1 MHSRR
6 HFLRI
11 CAIGGAASASMLNMN
26 CSCDCNDGDGTISV
40 VIFLG
45 YLAGGPKNTFNAW
58 LEEQRSR
65 CAEEERLRQLRAKQ
79 LEEAQRKMME
89 SLQPIPIFPPF
100 TPAPMAASSS
110 QRGVLYSDTNV
121 RQAVLAGPQR
131 LWLLDTYSTPRV
143 RLVNSTNLQTIA
155 DVPLPGEGRAF
166 GMDRSYDRATV
177 YVTRNFRTTGDI
189 FGPLAFPSAIFGINA
204 TTNAIAPFVE
214 FPGRPMLQN
223 LWASPDGRWLLA
235 TSEEAVTSATQASPK
250 YIHFIDVSARRIVN
264 RLEVQ
269 ELPDRCVFTPDGQL
283 AFGLSSLGLGLLTVI
298 DPASQSI
305 VSTLNNIPGR
315 GGPLGISPQ
324 GDRLYIGE
332 SYVAPFSSIVTARM
346 GVAILDT
353 SSLDVVGY
361 IPYTNPGVRTTVT
374 ALAVHPTSGYLY
386 LAFRGQAAYST
397 AHPGYREID
406 AAYRPTTENVEQYTH
421 ILMG

>member
-6 HFLRI
+6 HFLRN

-26 CSCDCNDGDGTISV
+26 CSCECNDGAGTISV

-65 CAEEERLRQLRAKQ
+65 CAEEERLRQQRAKQ
-79 LEEAQRKMME
+79 LEEAQRKMTE
-89 SLQPIPIFPPF
+89 NLQPSPLFLPLPFPNQ
-100 TPAPMAASSS
+100 AASSS
-110 QRGVLYSDTNV
+110 QRGALYSDTNV

-155 DVPLPGEGRAF
+155 DIPLPGEGRAF
-166 GMDRSYDRATV
+166 GLDRSLDRATV
-177 YVTRNFRTTGDI
+177 YVTRNLRTTGDV
-189 FGPLAFPSAIFGINA
+189 FGPLAFPSAIFSINA

-214 FPGRPMLQN
+214 FPGRPLLQN

-264 RLEVQ
+264 RVEVQ
-269 ELPDRCVFTPDGQL
+269 ELPDHCVFTPDGQL
-283 AFGLSSLGLGLLTVI
+283 AFTRSNLGLGLLTVI

-305 VSTLNNIPGR
+305 LRTLNIPGAA
-315 GGPLGISPQ
+315 GPLGISPQ

-332 SYVAPFSSIVTARM
+332 SYVAPFNSIVTARM
-346 GVAILDT
+346 GVAIVDT
-353 SSLDVVGY
+353 SSLEVTGY

-386 LAFRGQAAYST
+386 FTFRGQSTYTT